1 MPKYLSGRQKL
12 RPSNKLTEDRYQYLG
27 LDQAEP
33 NLADPL
39 TSPGVPGGTQYQL
52 IAVAGYDGRRYWV
65 PVGGSLQPGAI
76 TIFDEGT
83 PVSSASSITQLNF
96 VGAAVTAR
104 VGVQNP
110 SGHPGIAATVTVIPV
125 TVGENPPNTPT
136 PNNGELWWESDTG
149 DLYVYYNDG
158 DSAQWVMANSGGR
171 GLTGDKGEVG
181 PKGEKGQKG
190 EVGNTGSQGDKGEK
204 GAPSTVAGAKGQK
217 GEIGIGQK
225 GEPSTVKGDKGQKGE
240 IGADGNDGAAGQKG
254 EKGDGSAGGAQVTIS
269 DTAPTSPTPA
279 NGDLWWESDTFDLH
293 VYYEDGSS
301 NQWVSITS
309 NAALKGE
316 KGDKGQKG
324 EVGDKGQKGE
334 IGSKGEKGEIGST
347 GGTGGTGD
355 KGSTGDKGE
364 KGAPSTIAGDKG
376 QKGEIGA
383 TGSGGSTG
391 SDGDKGQKGE
401 EGPQGGGAPVGQ
413 IVAWS
418 GSGGSLPSGYF
429 LCDGSAISRST
440 YAALFAIVG
449 TTHGAGNG
457 SSTFNIPDLRD
468 RFIVGASNSTGD
480 TTYPGVSPGATGGS
494 ANATLVSHSH
504 TVNNHNHSF
513 SATTDNPGDHS
524 HGYTFLERNV
534 AHGGGSSAFS
544 RTTTSATTGGAGGHT
559 HSVSGTTGN
568 SNPGTNT
575 QGSSATNANL
585 PPYYAL
591 AYIIQ
596 YAQGGSTA
604 KGQKGEQGATGSG
617 GSTGDKGQKGEAGD
631 KGAASSVQG
640 PSGDKGQ
647 KGEVGAQGSGGSA
660 GSDGVKGQKGEVGE
674 KGQKGEGANVATQS
688 NAPSSP
694 VAGDLWW
701 DTDDGD
707 LHVYYNDGNTSQW
720 VNTSGVGAKGQKG
733 DEGASGNNDIRSANI
748 AVSTGES
755 NTSSYNFSDK
765 VSLSINT
772 TSTSR
777 VLVHYAFEIKHS
789 ASNNVYCTGRVSGS
803 IGITDMVGAVNQNLD
818 FTESGSGYVRH
829 NGSILDVS
837 SYSGTRTYKIQ
848 FANGTQGGS
857 STGYSYIRNATLVIT
872 EITT

>member
-52 IAVAGYDGRRYWV
+52 VAVAGYDGRRYWV
-65 PVGGSLQPGAI
+65 PIGGSLQPGAI

-83 PVSSASSITQLNF
+83 PVSSASSITQMNF

-181 PKGEKGQKG
+181 PKGDKGQKG
-190 EVGNTGSQGDKGEK
+190 EIGNTGSQGDKGEK
-204 GAPSTVAGAKGQK
+204 GAPSTVAGDKGQK

-279 NGDLWWESDTFDLH
+279 NGDMWWESDTFDLH

-324 EVGDKGQKGE
+324 DKGDKGQKGE
-334 IGSKGEKGEIGST
+334 IGSKGEKGEIGNT
-347 GGTGGTGD
+347 GGTGGTGAKGQKGEIGATGATGAAAAKGQKGEVGAAGSSGSAGD
-355 KGSTGDKGE
+355 KGSTGDKGD
-364 KGAPSTIAGDKG
+364 KGAPSTVAGDKG

-391 SDGDKGQKGE
+391 ADGDKGQKGE

-418 GSGGSLPSGYF
+418 GSAGSLPTGYF
-429 LCDGSAISRST
+429 LCDGSAISRTT
-440 YAALFAIVG
+440 YAALYSIVG
-449 TTHGAGNG
+449 TTHGSGNG

-468 RFIVGASNSTGD
+468 RFVLGASNSTGD
-480 TTYPGVSPGATGGS
+480 STYPGVSPGAIGGYTDTFIPEHTHTFS
-494 ANATLVSHSH
+494 GSSSHSH
-504 TVNNHNHSF
+504 TVNNHTHSF
-513 SATTDNPGDHS
+513 SSSHTHGFTTG
-524 HGYTFLERNV
+524 
-534 AHGGGSSAFS
+534 GGGS
-544 RTTTSATTGGAGGHT
+544 HT
-559 HSVSGTTGN
+559 HNLLYNHGAFGGSSGAVTPRSGNTPVVPGISGRVSTE
-568 SNPGTNT
+568 
-575 QGSSATNANL
+575 GSSATNANL

-591 AYIIQ
+591 CYIM
-596 YAQGGSTA
+596 
-604 KGQKGEQGATGSG
+604 K
-617 GSTGDKGQKGEAGD
+617 
-631 KGAASSVQG
+631 
-640 PSGDKGQ
+640 
-647 KGEVGAQGSGGSA
+647 
-660 GSDGVKGQKGEVGE
+660 
-674 KGQKGEGANVATQS
+674 
-688 NAPSSP
+688 
-694 VAGDLWW
+694 L
-701 DTDDGD
+701 
-707 LHVYYNDGNTSQW
+707 
-720 VNTSGVGAKGQKG
+720 
-733 DEGASGNNDIRSANI
+733 
-748 AVSTGES
+748 
-755 NTSSYNFSDK
+755 
-765 VSLSINT
+765 
-772 TSTSR
+772 
-777 VLVHYAFEIKHS
+777 
-789 ASNNVYCTGRVSGS
+789 
-803 IGITDMVGAVNQNLD
+803 
-818 FTESGSGYVRH
+818 
-829 NGSILDVS
+829 
-837 SYSGTRTYKIQ
+837 
-848 FANGTQGGS
+848 
-857 STGYSYIRNATLVIT
+857 
-872 EITT
+872 